1 MSPELA
7 DIPTSFHGPG
17 RAVAVVIGAVFGLL
31 LLWGTL
37 APVNSGA
44 VAAGEVLPEGRTKTI
59 QHLEGGI
66 IRAIAVQ
73 DGDKVVTGQELMRL
87 EDTEAKAQLAIVSAD
102 EAAQA
107 ALVARLIA
115 ERDGTRLPPLKPGST
130 SVDTQIRLFEARRA
144 ALHKEL
150 GGLNDRIQAAVAERD
165 SWATKSIHLKAMSAD
180 AEEESKLNQ
189 SLYEKNFIS
198 RPRLLQLNSRKSEMK
213 ANIAESDAEAARAQ
227 QKVTDAEAAISKLK
241 DDWLDSV
248 LEELR
253 KAQDAHD
260 MAREKLQVAKDRLAR
275 TSIVA
280 PLDGTV
286 NGLRYT
292 TVGGVVPPGGAIMEV
307 TPSSKRLLVEAR
319 LLPDDI
325 EAVHVGLPARVRLSA
340 YKTRWHFAL
349 KGNVTSVSP
358 DTFKD
363 EKAGRSYYRVQVEIP
378 DTELGTTDKT
388 ILVPGMLAQ
397 VEIVT
402 GERSALRYLLD
413 PVIDSFGR
421 AMKEK

>member
-7 DIPTSFHGPG
+7 VIPTSFRGPG
-17 RAVAVVIGAVFGLL
+17 RAVAVVLAVVTTLL
-31 LLWGTL
+31 LLWGAL
-37 APVNSGA
+37 APINSGA
-44 VAAGEVLPEGRTKTI
+44 VATGEVLPEGRTKII

-66 IRAIAVQ
+66 IRVISVK
-73 DGDKVVTGQELMRL
+73 DGDKVVEGQELMRL
-87 EDTEAKAQLAIVSAD
+87 EDTDAKAQLAIVSAD

-107 ALVARLIA
+107 ALVARLVA
-115 ERDGTRLPPLKPGST
+115 ERDGTPLPQLKPGSS
-130 SVDTQIRLFEARRA
+130 SVATQIRLFDARRQ
-144 ALHKEL
+144 ALHKEMD
-150 GGLNDRIQAAVAERD
+150 GLNSRIRAAVSERD
-165 SWATKSIHLKAMSAD
+165 SWSTKSTHLKAMSAY
-180 AEEESKLNQ
+180 AEEESQLNQ
-189 SLYEKNFIS
+189 GLYEKNFIS
-198 RPRLLQLNSRKSEMK
+198 RPRLLQLNSRKSETS
-213 ANIAESDAEAARAQ
+213 ANLAESDAEAARAQ
-227 QKVTDAEAAISKLK
+227 QKVTDGETAISKLK
-241 DDWLDSV
+241 GDWLTSV

-260 MAREKLQVAKDRLAR
+260 AAREKLQVAQDRLAR
-275 TSIVA
+275 TRIAA
-280 PLDGTV
+280 PLDGRV
-286 NGLRYT
+286 NGLRYST
-292 TVGGVVPPGGAIMEV
+292 IGGVVPSGGAIMEV
-307 TPSSKRLLVEAR
+307 TPSTEHLLVEAR

-349 KGNVTSVSP
+349 KGKVSSVSP

-363 EKAGRSYYRVQVEIP
+363 EKAGRSYYKVQVEIP
-378 DTELGTTDKT
+378 DTELDARDKT

-402 GERSALRYLLD
+402 GERTALRYLLD